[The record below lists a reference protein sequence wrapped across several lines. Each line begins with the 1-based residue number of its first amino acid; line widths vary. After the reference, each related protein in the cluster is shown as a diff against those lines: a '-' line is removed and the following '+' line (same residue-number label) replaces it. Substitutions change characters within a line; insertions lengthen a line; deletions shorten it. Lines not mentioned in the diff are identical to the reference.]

1 MRRDLLLIMQIS
13 SERSGPSVR
22 ICYEKCKEHGGTDA
36 FMSDMAYILAF
47 LLGLAVC
54 CGDRFLEADRVFG
67 TLCVFLCAAGL
78 LIPALTLF
86 SPAAGYGLFRRR
98 IYIPA
103 VLFIIVFFI
112 RTAGMLPVLLLC
124 LELFAFLIS
133 FFFAVEEAELDI
145 AADTG

>member
-1 MRRDLLLIMQIS
+1 MLLCMFSLFFIQ
-13 SERSGPSVR
+13 P
-22 ICYEKCKEHGGTDA
+22 
-36 FMSDMAYILAF
+36 DMAYILAF
-47 LLGLAVC
+47 LLALAVC
-54 CGDRFLEADRVFG
+54 CGDMFLENDRIFG
-67 TLCVFLCAAGL
+67 TVCVFLCAAGL

-133 FFFAVEEAELDI
+133 FFFAVEEAELEQLRQG
-145 AADTG
+145 AAPQRAGPSYEGQVALLQDS